1 MATKKKAAPDSGG
14 RRACSAMIPTEI
26 DHDKVATTLGAT
38 RKGKVSAK
46 GGQLGALQTL
56 GEVQAKKGLVPA
68 PTDPPTA
75 IAKAM
80 FDELEHEITPPP
92 DAGIFKS
99 IEPRKFTSKD
109 LSDEQRVAFD
119 QTLDWVDNSQNSA
132 LTMTFGG
139 FAGTGKTTVLGV
151 LAKEIPISPLAFVA
165 FTGKASSVL
174 RRKLREAGVSTT
186 DKALKASEREGGY
199 RSGPPYCG
207 TLHSLIYA
215 PVELCRCTECGMEAV
230 DNSGTCPQFD
240 EKTGKPCLGVFE
252 ATGRVVGWAKRE
264 TLDRDYQLIIVD
276 EASMVSDDMLEDLR
290 TFAIPIL
297 AVGDHGQLPPVGG
310 IGTLMKDPDVR
321 LEHIHRQAAGNP
333 IIQLSKVVR
342 ETGRLDTKLADGK
355 HIIFD
360 RLSNLPMH
368 IEKRYKDVDPDRL
381 FDLGMICWTNDRR
394 VNLNIAA
401 RKARGFEGAPR
412 KGDQVICLRNQR
424 NERVFNGMRAL
435 MRSDIT
441 RKMPPKDT
449 TPEQFAKALEAAG
462 GEWKPPWQV
471 FADLDFVEDSV
482 RGEFS
487 MCANQFNRKY
497 TFQDYDELLE
507 CKIRVGNWAEAGGLF
522 DFGYAL
528 TCHKA
533 QGSQFKDLLLI
544 VDGPGRMGF
553 DEYKRWL
560 YTAVTRATDRI
571 TILM

>member
-1 MATKKKAAPDSGG
+1 MATKK
-14 RRACSAMIPTEI
+14 I
-26 DHDKVATTLGAT
+26 DHDKVAKTLGAE
-38 RKGKVSAK
+38 RKGVVSAK

-68 PTDPPTA
+68 TDPHME
-75 IAKAM
+75 IAKRV
-80 FDELEHEITPPP
+80 FDKFDREIQRPAELEDRPPAELE
-92 DAGIFKS
+92 DRLLKVS
-99 IEPRKFTSKD
+99 TFTSKD

-119 QTLDWVDNSQNSA
+119 QTLEWIEFNQNSA
-132 LTMTFGG
+132 FTLTFGG
-139 FAGTGKTTVLGV
+139 YAGTGKTTVLGV
-151 LAKEIPISPLAFVA
+151 LAREISVGPLAFVA

-174 RRKLREAGVSTT
+174 RRKLREAGVRTT
-186 DKALKASEREGGY
+186 DKTLKTSERDGY
-199 RSGPPYCG
+199 SLSSGPPYCG

-230 DNSGTCPQFD
+230 DSSGTCPQFD
-240 EKTGKPCLGVFE
+240 EKTGQPCKGLFE
-252 ATGRVVGWAKRE
+252 PTGRVVGWAKRE

-290 TFAIPIL
+290 TFGIPIL

-360 RLSNLPMH
+360 RLANLPAH
-368 IEKRYKDVDPDRL
+368 IEKRYKGVDPNKL

-394 VNLNIAA
+394 VNLNVAA

-435 MRSDIT
+435 MLSDIS
-441 RKMPPKDT
+441 RKVPPKDAT
-449 TPEQFAKALEAAG
+449 REQLEEALEAAG
-462 GEWKPPWQV
+462 GEWKPPWQI
-471 FADLDFVEDSV
+471 FAELDFVEDSV
-482 RGEFS
+482 RGQFS

-497 TFQDYDELLE
+497 TFQSYDELLE
-507 CKIRVGNWAEAGGLF
+507 CKIRVGNWSEAGGLF

-560 YTAVTRATDRI
+560 YTAITRSTERI

>member
-1 MATKKKAAPDSGG
+1 MATRKK
-14 RRACSAMIPTEI
+14 I
-26 DHDKVATTLGAT
+26 DHNKVAKTLGAT
-38 RKGKVSAK
+38 RKGTVSAK
-46 GGQLGALQTL
+46 GGPLGALQTL

-68 PTDPPTA
+68 TDPHMEV
-75 IAKAM
+75 AKRV
-80 FDELEHEITPPP
+80 FDKFDREMLPPPELEDKLLKVFT
-92 DAGIFKS
+92 
-99 IEPRKFTSKD
+99 FTSKD

-119 QTLDWVDNSQNSA
+119 QTLEWIDNSQNEA

-139 FAGTGKTTVLGV
+139 YAGTGKTTVLGV
-151 LAKEIPISPLAFVA
+151 LAREISVGPLAFVA

-174 RRKLREAGVSTT
+174 RRKLREAGVKTT
-186 DKALKASEREGGY
+186 DKALKASERESGY
-199 RSGPPYCG
+199 QSGPPYCG

-215 PVELCRCTECGMEAV
+215 PIELCRCTECGMEAV
-230 DNSGTCPQFD
+230 DNSGTCTQFN
-240 EKTGKPCLGVFE
+240 EAKGKLCEGSFE
-252 ATGRVVGWAKRE
+252 PTGRVVGWAKRE

-360 RLSNLPMH
+360 RLANLPAH
-368 IEKRYKDVDPDRL
+368 IEKRYKGVDPERL

-435 MRSDIT
+435 MLSDIS
-441 RKMPPKDT
+441 RKVPPRDAT
-449 TPEQFAKALEAAG
+449 NEQLFEALEAAG
-462 GEWKPPWQV
+462 GAWKPPWQV
-471 FADLDFVEDSV
+471 FAELDFVEDGV

-507 CKIRVGNWAEAGGLF
+507 CKIRVANWSEVGGLF